1 MAEINA
7 AVIEPLKEFAT
18 RSIQL
23 VKKCTKPDRKGE
35 WLRARAALA
44 VDRVAT
50 CRRSPFRSRCPPP
63 SHTLRLSPRP
73 QPRSQNS

>member
-23 VKKCTKPDRKGE
+23 VKKCTKPDRKGKSSP
-35 WLRARAALA
+35 ARHNA
-44 VDRVAT
+44 
-50 CRRSPFRSRCPPP
+50 
-63 SHTLRLSPRP
+63 
-73 QPRSQNS
+73 